1 MKYRRVLFVS
11 ELGRDASV
19 GIAMIRQV
27 APAAELLLVVAHRV
41 ERKFAWFSGEAPG
54 DLNEAVT
61 ASIDAL
67 RWSTTGAATNVEV
80 KLAADLEPGNLAEI
94 AATSEIDL
102 VVAAGLLPPR
112 IIAVLAELRK
122 KCSVAVLWS
131 AWAPLSNR
139 PIRDIRCE
147 AIGSRARAALAAFL
161 RDHGDNTLHATVVL
175 HESHTRD
182 REAALDIA
190 GIEAQVDFVTPAAPR
205 RAAIDLLVLPAFP
218 AVLLDLHSW
227 PAPILILPPVH
238 AAAPVLQR
246 TIDIADLVDDGGV
259 MRTSIHYAGGIGRY
273 DPIPDQEVAFVSA
286 GRIAAV
292 ITTSNGE
299 GELPLG
305 LGAESFGVFRV
316 GERMAPDPLAAIE
329 QQVAVIRPGTR
340 PLLLFDSELVDSE
353 LTFLA
358 ELRDQE
364 TPELL
369 AVRMRP
375 TRSCNSIR
383 VRLSKAG
390 LSTRVVDAS
399 AVLDEGA
406 AFDVPEAVDPVRL
419 ARVGARMR
427 ATGYPVVAI
436 VHRGLHTP
444 STTGFAA
451 VRAEDIPQ
459 TSLMLHAPAPQ
470 PLSLDRRLEATA
482 GAALLPGNRIEVEM
496 DNAKARR
503 WLLEGIAA
511 SKQRVHL
518 QLYMALDDDVG
529 EPVDAALAAAGA
541 RGVTV
546 RVVVDSLHGFE
557 GSFGAHNPLLQR
569 LGARPGVELRVSR
582 PLTGVPSLED
592 LKQRDHRK
600 VAVIDGAVALV
611 GGRNLS
617 HEYYTGFDE
626 VKLTANSKWRQVP
639 WLDAGARVEG
649 PAAAALER
657 SFLDAWTTAGGDSY
671 HIVEQPAAGPSSA
684 RVVVHHGLSDA
695 NSLEVYLALI
705 ETATS
710 HVYAV
715 NGFPLILEI
724 QHALLRAIRRGV
736 RVRVL
741 FGNLTPT
748 HDGTPF
754 EGQWSK
760 ARTAATEFVH
770 SRIDALVAAG
780 GECYQFAVREQPGWT
795 HGLGV
800 VNPHVHAKV
809 MSVDG
814 LVCSVGSANLDIT
827 AGYWENE
834 VTLIVEDESITRGFE
849 TRIDQLIGDSQRVD
863 RNDWEWQRKARRRK
877 WMRHWPG
884 VLSV

>member
-1 MKYRRVLFVS
+1 MKYRRVL
-11 ELGRDASV
+11 LICDLQGDANAAM
-19 GIAMIRQV
+19 AMIRQA
-27 APAAELLLVVAHRV
+27 APSVDLLMVVAYMV

-54 DLNEAVT
+54 DLGEAVT
-61 ASIDAL
+61 ASLDAL
-67 RWSTTGAATNVEV
+67 RRSATAAATSVEV
-80 KLAADLEPGNLAEI
+80 KLVADLDAGNLAEI

-102 VVAAGLLPPR
+102 VVADGLLPLR
-112 IIAVLAELRK
+112 VIAVLAELRK
-122 KCSVAVLWS
+122 QRSVALL
-131 AWAPLSNR
+131 LSPRTPRNDR

-147 AIGSRARAALAAFL
+147 AIGSRARAAVATFL
-161 RDHGDNTLHATVVL
+161 RDHGDSDLHATVVL
-175 HESHTRD
+175 LESHVRD

-190 GIEAQVDFVTPAAPR
+190 GIEAQVDMVTPPMPR
-205 RAAIDLLVLPAFP
+205 KGTIDLLVLPGFP
-218 AVLLDLHSW
+218 AVLRDFRSRT
-227 PAPILILPPVH
+227 APILILPPVH
-238 AAAPVLQR
+238 AIASVLQR
-246 TIDIADLVDDGGV
+246 KIDIADLVDDSGV
-259 MRTSIHYAGGIGRY
+259 LRACIQYLGGIGRY

-292 ITTSNGE
+292 ITTINGE
-299 GELPLG
+299 AELPPG
-305 LGAESFGVFRV
+305 LPGESLGVFRV
-316 GERMAPDPLAAIE
+316 GERTATDPLAAIE
-329 QQVAVIRPGTR
+329 QHITVIRPGTR
-340 PLLLFDSELVDSE
+340 PLLLFDSELADRD
-353 LTFLA
+353 LA
-358 ELRDQE
+358 LLAGLKGQD

-383 VRLSKAG
+383 MRLRNAG
-390 LSTRVVDAS
+390 LPTRVADAS

-427 ATGYPVVAI
+427 AAGFPVVAI
-436 VHRGLHTP
+436 VHRGPHTP
-444 STTGFAA
+444 STIGFEA
-451 VRAEDIPQ
+451 VRAKDITATPW
-459 TSLMLHAPAPQ
+459 MLQAPTPQ
-470 PLSLDRRLEATA
+470 PRSLASRLETTTGAT
-482 GAALLPGNRIEVEM
+482 LLPGNRIEIEM

-503 WLLEGIAA
+503 WLLEAIAA

-529 EPVDAALAAAGA
+529 EPVEAALAEAGA

-557 GSFGAHNPLLQR
+557 GSYGIHNPLLER
-569 LGARPGVELRVSR
+569 LSARPGVELRVSR
-582 PLTGVPSLED
+582 PLTGIPSLEE

-600 VAVIDGAVALV
+600 VAVIDGSVALV

-626 VKLTANSKWRQVP
+626 VKLTENSKWRQVP

-649 PAAAALER
+649 PAIAALER
-657 SFLDAWTTAGGDSY
+657 SFLDAWTVAGGDPY
-671 HIVEQPAAGPSSA
+671 DIIEQPAVGSSSA
-684 RVVVHHGLSDA
+684 RVVVHHGLRDA
-695 NSLEVYLALI
+695 YSLEVYLSLI
-705 ETATS
+705 EMATS

-724 QHALLRAIRRGV
+724 QHALLRAIGRGV

-748 HDGTPF
+748 HDGKPF

-760 ARTAATEFVH
+760 ARIAATELVH
-770 SRIDALVAAG
+770 SRIDALVAGG
-780 GECYQFAVREQPGWT
+780 GECYQFAVPEQPGWT

-834 VTLIVEDESITRGFE
+834 VMLIVEDESITRGLE
-849 TRIDQLIGDSQRVD
+849 ARIDQLISDSQPVD
-863 RNDWEWQRKARRRK
+863 RNDPRWQLTARRRK

>member
-1 MKYRRVLFVS
+1 MKYRRVLFIS
-11 ELGRDASV
+11 ELGADANV
-19 GIAMIRQV
+19 AVAMIRQV
-27 APAAELLLVVAHRV
+27 APAAELLLVVAHMV
-41 ERKFAWFSGEAPG
+41 ERKFAWFSGEVPG
-54 DLNEAVT
+54 NLNEAVT

-67 RWSTTGAATNVEV
+67 RRSTMGAAKSVEV
-80 KLAADLEPGNLAEI
+80 KLAADLDSGNLTEI

-102 VVAAGLLPPR
+102 VVSAGLLPLHV
-112 IIAVLAELRK
+112 INVLAELRK
-122 KCSVAVLWS
+122 RCSLAVLWS
-131 AWAPLSNR
+131 ARAPRSDR

-147 AIGSRARAALAAFL
+147 AIGSRARAAVAAFL
-161 RDHGDNTLHATVVL
+161 RDHGDSALHATVVL
-175 HESHTRD
+175 LEAHVRNH
-182 REAALDIA
+182 EAALDIA
-190 GIEAQVDFVTPAAPR
+190 GIKAQVNPVTPGAPR
-205 RAAIDLLVLPAFP
+205 NGAIDLLVLPGFP
-218 AVLLDLHSW
+218 AVLMDVNLW
-227 PAPILILPPVH
+227 PAPILILPPLH
-238 AAAPVLQR
+238 AAAPLLR
-246 TIDIADLVDDGGV
+246 RPIDIADLVDDSGV
-259 MRTSIHYAGGIGRY
+259 LRASIQYAGGIGRY

-299 GELPLG
+299 GELPPG
-305 LGAESFGVFRV
+305 LAGESLGVFRV
-316 GERMAPDPLAAIE
+316 GERTATDPLAAIE
-329 QQVAVIRPGTR
+329 QLVTVIRPGTR
-340 PLLLFDSELVDSE
+340 ALLLFDSELADRD
-353 LTFLA
+353 LA
-358 ELRDQE
+358 LLAGLKGQDM
-364 TPELL
+364 PELL

-383 VRLSKAG
+383 VRLRKAG
-390 LSTRVVDAS
+390 LPTRVADAS

-406 AFDVPEAVDPVRL
+406 ALDVPVAVDPVRL

-427 ATGYPVVAI
+427 AAGFPVVAI
-436 VHRGLHTP
+436 VHRGPHTP
-444 STTGFAA
+444 GTIGFAA
-451 VRAEDIPQ
+451 VRAKDISA
-459 TSLMLHAPAPQ
+459 TRLMLEAPAPR
-470 PLSLDRRLEATA
+470 LRSLAGRLEATT
-482 GAALLPGNRIEVEM
+482 GAALLPGNRIGIEM

-503 WLLEGIAA
+503 WLLEAIAA
-511 SKQRVHL
+511 SRQRVHL

-529 EPVDAALAAAGA
+529 EPVEAALAEAGA

-557 GSFGAHNPLLQR
+557 GSYGAHNRLLER
-569 LGARPGVELRVSR
+569 LGARPGVNLRVSR

-649 PAAAALER
+649 PVVAELER
-657 SFLDAWTTAGGDSY
+657 SFLDAWIVAGGDSY
-671 HIVEQPAAGPSSA
+671 PIVEQPAVGSSLA
-684 RVVVHHGLSDA
+684 RVVVHHGLRDA
-695 NSLEVYLALI
+695 CSLEVYLALI

-724 QHALLRAIRRGV
+724 QHALLRAIGRGV
-736 RVRVL
+736 RVSVL

-748 HDGTPF
+748 HDGKPF
-754 EGQWSK
+754 EGQWST
-760 ARTAATEFVH
+760 ARIAATELVH

-814 LVCSVGSANLDIT
+814 RVCSVGSANLDIT

-834 VTLIVEDESITRGFE
+834 LMLIVEDESITRALE
-849 TRIDQLIGDSQRVD
+849 TRIDQLIGDSHAVN
-863 RNDWEWQRKARRRK
+863 RNDRRWQLTARRRK
-877 WMRHWPG
+877 WLRHWPG